1 MTAAGYQ
8 VLVKLIKPYTRIGI
22 EFIGAQVNKER
33 NQRDAGQARSGG
45 GHLFGPAPASL
56 AQHNTPEGRHN
67 VVTTLFQLTAA
78 RLVNGWLDRAAS
90 SWHHLICSFAAWCRA
105 QLNIPADDVEPLCVA
120 LILDGVLKV
129 RPTQRECGTKETT
142 TPVNLIACH
151 LFGSASH

>member
-67 VVTTLFQLTAA
+67 VVTTLFQETAA

-90 SWHHLICSFAAWCRA
+90 SWHHHEAHLRRGAVRSSTS
-105 QLNIPADDVEPLCVA
+105 
-120 LILDGVLKV
+120 
-129 RPTQRECGTKETT
+129 RPTTSSR
-142 TPVNLIACH
+142 
-151 LFGSASH
+151 SASR